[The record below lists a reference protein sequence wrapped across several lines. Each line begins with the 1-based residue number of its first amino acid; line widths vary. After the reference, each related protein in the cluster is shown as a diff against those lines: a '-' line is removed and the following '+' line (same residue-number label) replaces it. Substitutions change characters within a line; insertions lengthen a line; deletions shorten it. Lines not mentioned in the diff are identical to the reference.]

1 MIDLF
6 LCALIF
12 YLVTSVQN
20 YPKNFHTPSK
30 KSSKI
35 NPILNGLENTYKP
48 STLSATAAHSK
59 LYGKNFSNLP
69 LGTVGSKKIYK
80 CSESSTEPIGKVYAY
95 GLNSN
100 QGTVRPY
107 NEDRVVAFH
116 KLLTA
121 PSGANANFWF
131 FAVYDGHGGQS

>member
-1 MIDLF
+1 LF
-6 LCALIF
+6 NKKI
-12 YLVTSVQN
+12 LVNSAIS
-20 YPKNFHTPSK
+20 PSKNFHTPSK

-35 NPILNGLENTYKP
+35 NPILQGLGNVYKN

-80 CSESSTEPIGKVYAY
+80 CSESSTGQIGKVHAY

-107 NEDRVVAFH
+107 NEDRVVAFNTTI
-116 KLLTA
+116 KA
-121 PSGANANFWF
+121 PSGAEVNFWF
-131 FAVYDGHGGQS
+131 FGVYDGHGGQS